1 MKKFTEK
8 LITLLLIGVVF
19 MSSISFEVQA
29 AGSSSMSVS
38 SSSVNIGDTVS
49 ATLSIS
55 VESGHVTNLQMAIS
69 YDKNILEY
77 QGSDDTS
84 CNGGGG
90 ALVFMRDLSAGHS
103 FTMTFKAIAPGTA
116 TISASTTA
124 AYIEE
129 TLEETTVSGSSAT
142 VTVNNAASSGG
153 GTGGTGSPGGSTGGG
168 ETSGGETQEPQKSA
182 DNSLKSLT
190 ISPGTLSPTF
200 KGSTT
205 KYTASVSEDV
215 TSIAVDAQVS
225 NSKATVESVTGN
237 TDLQMG
243 ENIIRIVVKA
253 ENGTTATYTITVTRG
268 GAAEEPS
275 DEPEE
280 PTEPS
285 DEPENTGILID
296 GVSYQVSETLPE
308 EEFPE
313 EFVRGTVTYDGKT
326 VEAYTFPYKDMTL
339 FYLIPTTAGEEDPD
353 EETGNIEGGKF
364 YFYNETDDQFF
375 PYINIAVGDTYVLVL
390 PASFAEED
398 IPAGYQETAVSV
410 REFTVSGYQLLAG
423 GEDTASDE
431 SDTSAPE
438 DMTDPENTADPED
451 TTEPD
456 GTTVGAASK
465 EANTR
470 TIVSTG
476 LGETDSDED
485 SAGTDGANA
494 DTVETDSTDTD
505 GTGVDTAQAEDITA
519 TEPAEFYLLYGVNRD
534 GVAGWYQYD
543 TTDVSLQ
550 RYHETSHTADEDS
563 QVNVDALNKA
573 YTDLENR
580 YREEKSTSRLI
591 MAVLIFLL
599 VVAIFAIINIL
610 LFAVKGKGSGKHKK
624 GDGDIDYIDLDD
636 L

>member
-1 MKKFTEK
+1 MKK
-8 LITLLLIGVVF
+8 LLRYMTSLCLAAVLGLGGIPIMTNAASG
-19 MSSISFEVQA
+19 SISISGVP
-29 AGSSSMSVS
+29 
-38 SSSVNIGDTVS
+38 SSVNIGDT
-49 ATLSIS
+49 IS
-55 VESGHVTNLQMAIS
+55 VTVTASADVDALIQANIS
-69 YDKNILEY
+69 CD
-77 QGSDDTS
+77 
-84 CNGGGG
+84 GG
-90 ALVFMRDLSAGHS
+90 ALQYTGQGNGILILEPTAGGTDS
-103 FTMTFKAIAPGTA
+103 MTVTYTAVSPGTA
-116 TISASTTA
+116 TISVTVTQ
-124 AYIEE
+124 AYDVLTQEGI
-129 TLEETTVSGSSAT
+129 SIGGSSAT

-153 GTGGTGSPGGSTGGG
+153 GTGGSSGGSTGGG
-168 ETSGGETQEPQKSA
+168 ETSDGETQEPQKSA

-243 ENIIRIVVKA
+243 ENTIRIVVKA

-268 GAAEEPS
+268 GTAEEPEE
-275 DEPEE
+275 EPEE
-280 PTEPS
+280 PT
-285 DEPENTGILID
+285 DEPTDTGILID

-313 EFVRGTVTYDGKT
+313 EFVRGTTTYDGKT
-326 VEAYTFPYKDMTL
+326 VEAYTFPYKDLTL
-339 FYLIPTTAGEEDPD
+339 FYLIPATAVEEEAD
-353 EETGNIEGGKF
+353 EETGNIEGGQF

-398 IPAGYQETAVSV
+398 IPAGYQETSVSV

-423 GEDTASDE
+423 GEDTATDE

-438 DMTDPENTADPED
+438 DMENTADPENMTDPEDTADPEDTTDPENTADPED
-451 TTEPD
+451 TTESD
-456 GTTVGAASK
+456 GTTVGTASK

-470 TIVSTG
+470 TIVSAS
-476 LGETDSDED
+476 LGETDSD
-485 SAGTDGANA
+485 
-494 DTVETDSTDTD
+494 
-505 GTGVDTAQAEDITA
+505 EDITA

-550 RYHETSHTADEDS
+550 RYHETGYTAEEDS

-610 LFAVKGKGSGKHKK
+610 LFVVKGKGSGRRKK